1 MLTFILTFILIAI
14 VLILYVSGAFLMRA
28 LLKETDADD
37 KDSLKPILLWPGY
50 VIIPIYELIRDRD
63 FKW

>member
-1 MLTFILTFILIAI
+1 MLTFILIAI
-14 VLILYVSGAFLMRA
+14 VLILYVCGAFLMRA
-28 LLKETDADD
+28 LLKESDACD

-50 VIIPIYELIRDRD
+50 IIIQIYGLIRDRE